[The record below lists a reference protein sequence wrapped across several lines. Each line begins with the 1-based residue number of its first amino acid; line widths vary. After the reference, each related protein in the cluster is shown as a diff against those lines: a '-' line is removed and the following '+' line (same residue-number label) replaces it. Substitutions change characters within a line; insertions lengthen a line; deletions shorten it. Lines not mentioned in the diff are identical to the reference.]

1 MFCGKEGGTA
11 GEDKSTEGSP
21 QKKIK
26 LGADPFSHLLHQ
38 NVGRNWGRS
47 KQKRASGGPLTF
59 KISALCRNKV
69 WKICVIHI
77 VITLSNVKSTN
88 PLTIYDVQAP
98 LHV

>member
-1 MFCGKEGGTA
+1 MSETVRNYEEEEEEGCMYCGKEGGTA

-47 KQKRASGGPLTF
+47 KEKSASTSGGPLTF
-59 KISALCRNKV
+59 KMSALY
-69 WKICVIHI
+69 
-77 VITLSNVKSTN
+77 LQS
-88 PLTIYDVQAP
+88 
-98 LHV
+98 